1 MKKFSVNKI
10 KKYIADRQKLKSD
23 KAPWTERWALTKKL
37 WKQQMIRGGQ
47 RWYSDKVKYLQ
58 SMIDKKREQIKKES
72 KNALRVAHTTKFI
85 SRYTTQLTWVTTT
98 WSSVKMQNKQK
109 IVTK

>member
-72 KNALRVAHTTKFI
+72 KKLRKKGRKQEIKKERKRGEKACHPAVF
-85 SRYTTQLTWVTTT
+85 RLTTT
-98 WSSVKMQNKQK
+98 
-109 IVTK
+109 